1 MIIKRNIITIFVP
14 VLLLVPML
22 FTLPFLIIYTLT
34 EEFIAII
41 PTFICLMLGY
51 LGVISLN
58 HLKRFGNKLIVA
70 DSNGISFC
78 LWKVKYLKW
87 SEIEDMKLKKVFA
100 TEYLVIYP
108 KELNKTE
115 INLDSRKINISSEDI
130 YSYLLE
136 YWVQAN
142 DI

>member
-1 MIIKRNIITIFVP
+1 MIIKINIITIFVP
-14 VLLLVPML
+14 VLLLVPMI

-41 PTFICLMLGY
+41 PTFICLMLGC
-51 LGVISLN
+51 LGVMSLN
-58 HLKRFGNKLIVA
+58 HLIRFGNKLIIA
-70 DSNGISFC
+70 DSKGISFC

-87 SEIEDMKLKKVFA
+87 SEIEDMKLKKVFT

-108 KELNKTE
+108 KESNKIE
-115 INLDSRKINISSEDI
+115 FNLDSRQINISSEDI

>member
-1 MIIKRNIITIFVP
+1 MIIKRNNITIFVP
-14 VLLLVPML
+14 LLLLVPTL

-41 PTFICLMLGY
+41 PTFICLMLGC
-51 LGVISLN
+51 LGVMELN
-58 HLKRFGNKLIVA
+58 NIILFGNKLIVA

-87 SEIEDMKLKKVFA
+87 VEIGDMKLKKVFT

-108 KELNKTE
+108 KESSKIE
-115 INLDSRKINISSEDI
+115 IGLDSRQINISSEDI

-136 YWVQAN
+136 YWVHAN
-142 DI
+142 DM